1 MNAMTTM
8 ARAAFGAAALAVLAG
23 CATGGRGAGI
33 TRHVD
38 LRMSDGWEVAA
49 RTGDGRAA
57 MVEYV
62 PAGES
67 VERWTRFVSVQT
79 FATTWVPFPGAGLAL
94 SRCRALLVSRCPTAA
109 WTVLRESG
117 DDALYE
123 WRVAGC
129 DAEPDQ
135 HEVGRVLNGRG
146 TWARMTFSVK
156 GEMDAATREEW
167 LRRLSEARLAPGAP

>member
-1 MNAMTTM
+1 MYAM
-8 ARAAFGAAALAVLAG
+8 RVVRSAFGAALLALAG
-23 CATGGRGAGI
+23 CATAGRGAGI
-33 TRHVD
+33 AQHVD
-38 LRMSDGWEVAA
+38 LRMGDGWEVAA

-62 PAGES
+62 PVGES

-79 FATTWVPFPGAGLAL
+79 FAKTWVPFPGAGWALAQ
-94 SRCRALLVSRCPTAA
+94 CRALLVSRCPTAT
-109 WTVLRESG
+109 WTVLRDSG
-117 DDALYE
+117 SDALYE

-135 HEVGRVLNGRG
+135 HEVGRVVDGSG

-156 GEMDAATREEW
+156 GEMDAATREAW
-167 LRRLSEARLAPGAP
+167 LRRLSEARLVAGAP